1 MATIAG
7 IHSSG
12 APAGTILPCGNATA
26 LPGTLLCQ
34 GQAVSRTTYAAL
46 FAAIGTAYGVGDG
59 STTFNL
65 PNTQGYFLRG
75 AGTTGIYSATRGTVQ
90 DDRMQGHMHQQ
101 QVNVS
106 VGSSNTQDGS
116 ILGCGNGGAQV
127 KSYVNYYTN
136 NPSSDGSNGV
146 PRIASETRPANVG
159 VNYCIAY

>member
-46 FAAIGTAYGVGDG
+46 FAAIGTAYGIGDG

-75 AGTTGIYSATRGTVQ
+75 AGTTGIYSTTRGTVQ
-90 DDRMQGHMHQQ
+90 DDRLQGHRHA
-101 QVNVS
+101 N
-106 VGSSNTQDGS
+106 DG
-116 ILGCGNGGAQV
+116 
-127 KSYVNYYTN
+127 VNYLFGTSGLGYQAN
-136 NPSSDGSNGV
+136 NGPQAQQRQFQVGNPSNDGSNGD
-146 PRIASETRPANVG
+146 PRTASETRPANVG

>member
-75 AGTTGIYSATRGTVQ
+75 AGTTGIYSTTRGAVQ
-90 DDRMQGHMHQQ
+90 GDIFGSHTHNWVGQGRAG
-101 QVNVS
+101 
-106 VGSSNTQDGS
+106 VGGSRDLFQYGSGGGTNNGNMIATNDNT
-116 ILGCGNGGAQV
+116 GGA
-127 KSYVNYYTN
+127 
-136 NPSSDGSNGV
+136 
-146 PRIASETRPANVG
+146 ETRPANVG

>member
-1 MATIAG
+1 MATISG

-46 FAAIGTAYGVGDG
+46 FAAIGTTYGVGDG

-65 PNTQGYFLRG
+65 PDTRGIFLRG
-75 AGTTGIYSATRGTVQ
+75 AGTNPSNASNTTTMGNRQSDDLKSHSHGALSSTINSGGGTGFNIANTIGTAFSVPT
-90 DDRMQGHMHQQ
+90 
-101 QVNVS
+101 NS
-106 VGSSNTQDGS
+106 VGGT
-116 ILGCGNGGAQV
+116 
-127 KSYVNYYTN
+127 
-136 NPSSDGSNGV
+136 
-146 PRIASETRPANVG
+146 ETRPANVG

>member
-1 MATIAG
+1 MAKITG
-7 IHSSG
+7 MHTSG
-12 APAGTILPCGNATA
+12 SPAGTILPCGNATA

-75 AGTTGIYSATRGTVQ
+75 AGTTGIYSTTRGTVQ
-90 DDRMQGHMHQQ
+90 DDRLQGHRHA
-101 QVNVS
+101 N
-106 VGSSNTQDGS
+106 DG
-116 ILGCGNGGAQV
+116 
-127 KSYVNYYTN
+127 VNYLFGTSGLGYQAN
-136 NPSSDGSNGV
+136 NGPQAQQRQFQVGNPSNDGSNGD
-146 PRIASETRPANVG
+146 PRTASETRPANVG